1 MIFNVRWGIV
11 HIAQCRVLVTTG
23 SSHWILRQPD
33 QVSKIETMARG
44 TEVLFAATSDRLT
57 SHPTKDERA
66 TD

>member
-11 HIAQCRVLVTTG
+11 HIAQCRGLVTTG

-33 QVSKIETMARG
+33 QVSKTEPMARG
-44 TEVLFAATSDRLT
+44 TKVLFAATGDRLP